1 MSLITETAPLADFC
15 ERLAGE
21 EFITVDTEFLRERT
35 YWPELC
41 LVQVGGARE
50 AAAVD
55 ALAPEIDL
63 APLYELLRNPGITK
77 VFHAAR
83 QDVEIFLKEMGE
95 VPTPL
100 FDTQI
105 AAMVCG
111 FGDQVGYETL
121 AKKLAKA
128 TIDKSSRFTDWSLRP
143 LTDKQLTYALSDVT
157 HLRPIYEKLLSRLER
172 TGRASWLDAEMEA
185 LAEPGTYRV
194 EPHDAWRRIKVRS
207 PRPRF
212 LAVLRE
218 VAAWRESYAQEK
230 DVPRNRILR
239 DEALIEIAAHTPTS
253 VGQLSRVRG
262 LSQKMAEG
270 HQGKALLEAVA
281 RGAALPPEDCPKPE
295 ARPDLPR
302 GLGPVVDLLK
312 VLLKMKCE
320 EHDVA
325 QRLVASSADLELIA
339 ADDEAD
345 VQALRGWRRELFG
358 EDAIALKHGRLALT
372 VAGQQLR
379 ATPVGG

>member
-1 MSLITETAPLADFC
+1 MSLIIDNAPLAAFC
-15 ERLAGE
+15 DRLSQE
-21 EFITVDTEFLRERT
+21 KYVTVDTEFLREQT

-41 LVQVGGARE
+41 LVQVGGSAE
-50 AAAVD
+50 AAAID
-55 ALAPEIDL
+55 ALAPGIDL
-63 APLYELLRNPGITK
+63 TPLFDLLRNPNVTK

-83 QDVEIFLKEMGE
+83 QDVEIFLKRMGT

-143 LTDKQLTYALSDVT
+143 LTGKQLNYALSDVT
-157 HLRPIYEKLLSRLER
+157 HLRPIYEKLARQLDR
-172 TGRASWLDAEMEA
+172 TGRASWLAAEMEA
-185 LAEPGTYRV
+185 LAHPSTYQV
-194 EPHDAWRRIKVRS
+194 EPRDAWRRLKVRT
-207 PRPRF
+207 PKPRF

-239 DEALIEIAAHTPTS
+239 DEAVVEIAAHTPSTVDQLVRVRS
-253 VGQLSRVRG
+253 LSR
-262 LSQKMAEG
+262 KMAEG
-270 HQGKALLEAVA
+270 HQGKAILEAVA
-281 RGAALPPEDCPKPE
+281 RGTSVPPEDCPTPPS
-295 ARPDLPR
+295 RPDLPR

-325 QRLVASSADLELIA
+325 QRLVASAADLELIA
-339 ADDEAD
+339 ADDSAD
-345 VQALRGWRRELFG
+345 VQALTGWRRELFG
-358 EDAIALKHGRLALT
+358 DDAIALKHGRLALT
-372 VAGQQLR
+372 VVGQELK